1 MKKMIFNTALLWLM
15 LLFACQPETEVTPAE
30 PTIEFKVPANFPQPV
45 YDLSK
50 NPITQEGFELGRT
63 LFYDGILSRDGT
75 ISCGFCHQQQSAFT
89 QHAHTLSH
97 GIDDRLTMRNAL
109 PIQNLAWEKEFFWDG
124 GVFHLDLFA
133 VEPIQN
139 ENEMDESLPNV
150 LNKLRNH
157 PSYPK
162 LFEKAFGTPEITT
175 DRFLK
180 ALSQFQ
186 LMCISADSKYDKYV
200 RKEGVMLS
208 SEEIAGMQIFQ
219 QKCASCHSG
228 ELFTDNSY
236 RNNGLT
242 IGNPEDTGRERITL
256 NENDKFKFKVPS
268 LRNVELTRPYMHDGR
283 IRTLE
288 AVLDHYASNVQDS
301 PTLDSLLKK
310 KGRLGIELSATEK
323 TQIMAFLKT
332 LTDEVFLKKKELSEF
347 N

>member
-1 MKKMIFNTALLWLM
+1 MSKMMIHTFILL
-15 LLFACQPETEVTPAE
+15 LLVFACQPNEDVINSGDIVA
-30 PTIEFKVPANFPQPV
+30 FKAPSNFPQPA

-50 NPITQEGFELGRT
+50 NPITKEGFELGRA

-97 GIDDRLTMRNAL
+97 GIDDKITMRNAL
-109 PIQNLAWEKEFFWDG
+109 PIQNLAWQKEFFWDG
-124 GVFHLDLFA
+124 GVFHLDFFA

-150 LNKLRNH
+150 LEKLRNH
-157 PSYPK
+157 KTYPK
-162 LFEKAFGTPEITT
+162 LFEAAFGTPDITT

-186 LMCISADSKYDKYV
+186 LMCISSDSKYDKYI
-200 RKEGVMLS
+200 RKEGVILT
-208 SEEIAGMQIFQ
+208 SEELSGMEIFQ
-219 QKCASCHSG
+219 QKCASCHNG
-228 ELFTDNSY
+228 ELFTDFSY

-242 IGNPEDTGRERITL
+242 IGNPNDTGRERITL

-283 IRTLE
+283 ILTL
-288 AVLDHYASNVQDS
+288 
-301 PTLDSLLKK
+301 
-310 KGRLGIELSATEK
+310 
-323 TQIMAFLKT
+323 
-332 LTDEVFLKKKELSEF
+332 
-347 N
+347 